1 MKERQWHWIDWAL
14 LSLYGLWIVSGILY
28 MLFTPGF
35 VTLPAWQA
43 YSLFILSG
51 VIPLWFWRPGYI
63 RPHLFIASEIICA
76 GGINV
81 IMHFSMPMYLDN
93 MVVPSLLAGFL
104 SSKRMVWWSAP
115 IFTLFPLLGIW
126 SGKIAWFTVPDEMI
140 NHLILFGIGYGFNVF
155 LHTQQRLQQLLR
167 ENERQFLTIQQYAEQ
182 VERLTVQEERSRV
195 AGELHDAL
203 GHSQAA
209 LIMGL
214 ETVNSLLDTEPEQAK
229 QRLRSVL
236 QHARSSF
243 AAVRHHIHGIALV
256 EDSEIDMT
264 EHVRNML
271 NRMSEQTGI
280 KSRLNVRGTPQF
292 IPFVHRVTLER
303 CVQEA
308 ITNAVR
314 HGQAEQ
320 IEVEMTYA
328 ASKISVTIEDDGVG
342 NDGLTFGYGLTSMQE
357 RLQAYGGS
365 LDIASHPDGG
375 TRVSCCL
382 PAVQQPESEPP
393 IRLFMAD
400 DEQLIR
406 ESLSFLAEKEQGLIV
421 SGTAANGR
429 EAIERI
435 AGAEAEPH
443 VVLMDIRMPEMDGIA
458 AALEIKERWP
468 HIKLIMLTTIDEM
481 EHAVQAIEAG
491 AEGYLLKSIHP
502 QELFAM
508 IRLVSRG
515 STFVPQSLA
524 LAMTEQIKRGQT
536 EGAEITGAEEAS
548 TEDPFGLTE
557 REREVLHYLAE
568 GMKYREIAAKL
579 YLSEGTVR
587 NYVSSLY
594 AKLGVHD
601 RQSAANAAR
610 RAKLV
615 RD

>member
-14 LSLYGLWIVSGILY
+14 LGLYVLWIISGILY

-35 VTLPAWQA
+35 VTLPDWQA

-51 VIPLWFWRPGYI
+51 GIPLLFWRPGYI
-63 RPHLFIASEIICA
+63 HPRLFIASEIICA

-81 IMHFSMPMYLDN
+81 FMHFSMPMYLDN

-115 IFTLFPLLGIW
+115 IFTSFPLLGIW
-126 SGKIAWFTVPDEMI
+126 SGKIAWFTVPDQMI

-155 LHTQQRLQQLLR
+155 LHNQQRLQQLLR

-203 GHSQAA
+203 GHSQAS

-214 ETVNSLLDTEPEQAK
+214 ETVYSLLDTEPEQAK
-229 QRLRSVL
+229 QRLGSVL

-243 AAVRHHIHGIALV
+243 AAVRHHIHGIALA
-256 EDSEIDMT
+256 EHSEIDMS
-264 EHVRNML
+264 EHVQNML

-280 KSRLNVRGTPQF
+280 KSRLIVSGEPRF

-320 IEVEMTYA
+320 IEVEMAYT
-328 ASKISVTIEDDGVG
+328 ASKISVTIEDDGG
-342 NDGLTFGYGLTSMQE
+342 GSHGLTFGYGLTSMQE

-365 LDIASHPDGG
+365 LDIASQPDGG

-382 PAVQQPESEPP
+382 PAVQPESEPP
-393 IRLFMAD
+393 IRLFIAD
-400 DEQLIR
+400 DEQLTR
-406 ESLSFLAEKEQGLIV
+406 ESLHFLSEKEQGLIV

-435 AGAEAEPH
+435 AGAEEEPH
-443 VVLMDIRMPEMDGIA
+443 VVLMDIRMPVMDGIA
-458 AALEIKERWP
+458 AAREIKDRWP
-468 HIKLIMLTTIDEM
+468 HIKLMMLTTIDEM

-524 LAMTEQIKRGQT
+524 RAMTEQIKQGRP
-536 EGAEITGAEEAS
+536 EGAGMAAAEDVPA
-548 TEDPFGLTE
+548 EDPFGLTE

-568 GMKYREIAAKL
+568 GMKYREIAARL

-587 NYVSSLY
+587 NHVSSLY

-601 RQSAANAAR
+601 RLSAANAAR